1 VNDKRRVIYCLGI
14 GLSYLMLVG
23 CASTKPVV
31 SGDLIETQT
40 ALVQA
45 VDTVVNTG
53 TQVSDQATIIAD
65 KYKDDELVQAHKET
79 TERLVKELNELRIA
93 NDAAIKEA
101 ANLASLSGKLQGEL
115 YKERINHAKT
125 RGQRNALVIAL
136 AGVVAFVLTW
146 AAHRVNPCPM
156 TPMINQLIPT
166 GKINTR

>member
-1 VNDKRRVIYCLGI
+1 MYDKRRAIHCACF
-14 GLSYLMLVG
+14 GLVYLMLIG
-23 CASTKPVV
+23 CASTKPII

-53 TQVSDQATIIAD
+53 SQVSDQATIIAD
-65 KYKDDELVQAHKET
+65 KYKDDELVQAHKVT

-115 YKERINHAKT
+115 YQERIGHAKT

-146 AAHRVNPCPM
+146 AVLKLC
-156 TPMINQLIPT
+156 
-166 GKINTR
+166 G